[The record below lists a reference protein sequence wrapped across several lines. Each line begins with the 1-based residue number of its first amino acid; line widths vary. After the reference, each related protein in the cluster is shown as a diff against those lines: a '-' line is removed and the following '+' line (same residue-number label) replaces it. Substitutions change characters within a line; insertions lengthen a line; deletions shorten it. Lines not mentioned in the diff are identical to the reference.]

1 VKKLLT
7 NGTKE
12 GIIQL
17 SWYRGVRHLD
27 FFNSIN
33 LRDMFDNFA
42 GYIGLNDPLSIIRT
56 IIDISVV
63 AWVVYKII
71 ILVKE
76 TRAWQLIKGIL
87 FILVAT
93 ELSRLLGLS
102 TIYFILSNLLSV
114 MAIGAIVLFQPEL
127 RRALEQIG
135 RSTFRDIFNF
145 DEENARIQVTA
156 IIEEIV
162 KACTELSSN
171 YTGALIVIERG
182 TKIGEIINTGTKLES
197 NVSSE
202 LLINLFVPDTPLHDG
217 AVIIRDNRIKAAAC
231 FLPLTDNPNLS
242 KELGTRHRAALGI
255 TEVSDSIAVVV
266 SEESGKIS
274 FALNGGL
281 TRNLTPDTLRK
292 ALNKNLLDKDTR
304 GRRLGKWRTKSG

>member
-1 VKKLLT
+1 M
-7 NGTKE
+7 
-12 GIIQL
+12 
-17 SWYRGVRHLD
+17 D

-42 GYIGLNDPLSIIRT
+42 GYVGLNDPLYIIRT
-56 IIDISVV
+56 IIDISIVS
-63 AWVVYKII
+63 WVIYKLI

-87 FILVAT
+87 LILVAT
-93 ELSRLLGLS
+93 ELSRILGLK
-102 TIYFILSNLLSV
+102 TINFILSNLLSV
-114 MAIGAIVLFQPEL
+114 LAIGAIVLFQPEL

-135 RSTFRDIFNF
+135 RSRFKDIFSF
-145 DEENARIQVTA
+145 DEENTRIKITA
-156 IIEEIV
+156 VIEEIV
-162 KACTELSSN
+162 KACTEMAAK
-171 YTGALIVIERG
+171 YTGALIVIERD
-182 TKIGEIINTGTKLES
+182 TKIGEIINTGTQLES
-197 NVSSE
+197 SVSSE
-202 LLINLFVPDTPLHDG
+202 LLLNLFVPDTPLHDG

-281 TRNLTPDTLRK
+281 TRNLTSDMLRK
-292 ALNKNLLDKDTR
+292 ALNKNLLDQETYSKK
-304 GRRLGKWRTKSG
+304 LGIWRVKSR

>member
-1 VKKLLT
+1 M
-7 NGTKE
+7 
-12 GIIQL
+12 
-17 SWYRGVRHLD
+17 D

-102 TIYFILSNLLSV
+102 TIYFIHSNLLSV